1 MPVIPAASLRRL
13 RCLLGW
19 LAGWCRRFSHAGLVA
34 AGRQVVLVLG
44 IGTAVGAGL
53 GIVLAVDASL
63 HPARAAEIE
72 IRNPQL
78 QLVEEGYAVSA
89 DFQIELTPRL
99 EEAIARG
106 VVLYF
111 VIDFELSRARWYWL
125 DETAIR
131 RSQTFRLSY
140 HALTRQYRLA
150 NGALHQSF
158 TSLEEARRA
167 LSRLRHWIVMDRA
180 GGMALFKPGESYQS
194 GLRMRLDTTQLPR
207 PFQLTALS
215 SRDWS
220 LSSDWLYWQG
230 LVTEAR

>member
-1 MPVIPAASLRRL
+1 MPAVPVRRL
-13 RCLLGW
+13 RGLLSWFLRWSRRLGRTG
-19 LAGWCRRFSHAGLVA
+19 LAIGRR
-34 AGRQVVLVLG
+34 VVLVLG
-44 IGTAVGAGL
+44 VGAGM
-53 GIVLAVDASL
+53 GIQ
-63 HPARAAEIE
+63 PALAAEIE

-78 QLVEEGYAVSA
+78 QLVEDGYAVSA

-111 VIDFELSRARWYWL
+111 VVDFELARARWYWL

-158 TSLEEARRA
+158 ASLEEAKRV
-167 LSRLRHWIVMDRA
+167 LSRLRHWVVMDRT
-180 GGMALFKPGESYQS
+180 GGAALFKPGESYQS

-215 SRDWS
+215 SRDWN
-220 LSSDWLYWQG
+220 LASDWLYWQG
-230 LVTEAR
+230 LVAEAR